1 MNFSSISHIINLI
14 MHETTRTNVIV
25 NLTRTIVLTILSFI
39 TFPFVCRVLG
49 DETLGLYTWA
59 NTFVY
64 YFLIL
69 ARISIPNFAIREC
82 VRVRDDKKALSKK
95 AQEFFILQSIT
106 TLLSFALM
114 LVFVFSV
121 PELFTNREIIFIL
134 SINFLTGVFS
144 FEWIYIALEKH
155 FYMAMRSIVIL
166 TISAICIFVFV
177 KYPEDIYLYAFF
189 TVGVTVLTVLSNLFY
204 LPSFISF
211 KKEGSYDFKSYIKP
225 LLVLF
230 SISVV
235 LSLYN
240 QSDTFILG
248 FLNADKAEVGSYS
261 VGLKGVDVIIA
272 ITTSLSVVF
281 MPRASYY
288 YQLEDKSFFHKL
300 TKYSLNITLFIAIP
314 AIASMTTL
322 SEPITRLI
330 SGNYLGAGGDFEE
343 SWTILTILASLMV
356 TYSIGDI
363 IYTQVLIPMKKE
375 KIYLYTIL
383 IGAVLDIVLSILL
396 GLFVFKAHPAIGVAL
411 ATAVTDAFIIA
422 FLLVKT
428 WRWTGHA
435 VFNVNNLKIM
445 ALGVA
450 IALVCLFIGPLLF
463 DVFLIQFNNNYTSA
477 YLAELIS
484 AVAIS
489 GIIYLGGLLLLKEDL
504 VSSFV
509 RKK

>member
-1 MNFSSISHIINLI
+1 MNFSHLSPIINLI

-49 DETLGLYTWA
+49 DETIGLYTWA

-166 TISAICIFVFV
+166 TISAICIFIFV

-189 TVGVTVLTVLSNLFY
+189 TVGVTVLTVLSSIFY
-204 LPSFISF
+204 LPNFGSFRR
-211 KKEGSYDFKSYIKP
+211 EGSYGFRSYIKP

-300 TKYSLNITLFIAIP
+300 TKYSINITLFIAIP
-314 AIASMTTL
+314 AIASMATL

-330 SGNYLGAGGDFEE
+330 SGNYLGVGGDFQE

-356 TYSIGDI
+356 NYSIGDI

-383 IGAVLDIVLSILL
+383 IGAALDIILSIIL
-396 GLFVFKAHPAIGVAL
+396 GLYVFKTHPAIGVAL
-411 ATAVTDAFIIA
+411 ATAVTDAFIIV
-422 FLLVKT
+422 FLLIKT
-428 WRWTGHA
+428 WKWTGHA
-435 VFNVNNLKIM
+435 IFNRNNLKIF

-450 IALVCLFIGPLLF
+450 VALVCVFIGPMLF
-463 DVFLIQFNNNYTSA
+463 DVFLAQFNNNYTSA

-489 GIIYLGGLLLLKEDL
+489 GVIYLVGLLLLKEDL

>member
-1 MNFSSISHIINLI
+1 MNFSHLSPIINLI

-49 DETLGLYTWA
+49 DETIGLYTWA

-114 LVFVFSV
+114 LIFVFSV

-166 TISAICIFVFV
+166 TISAICIFIFV

-189 TVGVTVLTVLSNLFY
+189 TVGVTVLTVLSNIFY
-204 LPSFISF
+204 LPNFISF

-300 TKYSLNITLFIAIP
+300 TKYSINITLFIAIP
-314 AIASMTTL
+314 AIASMATL

-330 SGNYLGAGGDFEE
+330 SGNYLGVGGDFQE

-363 IYTQVLIPMKKE
+363 IYTQVLIPMKRE

-383 IGAVLDIVLSILL
+383 IGAALDIILSIIL
-396 GLFVFKAHPAIGVAL
+396 GLYVFKTHPAIGVAL
-411 ATAVTDAFIIA
+411 ATAVTDAFIIV
-422 FLLVKT
+422 FLLIKT
-428 WRWTGHA
+428 WKWTGHA
-435 VFNVNNLKIM
+435 IFNRNNLKIF

-450 IALVCLFIGPLLF
+450 VALVCVFIGPMLF
-463 DVFLIQFNNNYTSA
+463 DVFLAQFNNNYTSA

-484 AVAIS
+484 TVAIS
-489 GIIYLGGLLLLKEDL
+489 GVIYLVGLLLLKEDL

>member
-1 MNFSSISHIINLI
+1 

-49 DETLGLYTWA
+49 DETIGLYTWA

-95 AQEFFILQSIT
+95 AQEFFILQALT
-106 TLLSFALM
+106 TVMSFGLM

-121 PELFTNREIIFIL
+121 PELFSNREIIFIL

-144 FEWIYIALEKH
+144 FEWIFIALEKH

-166 TISAICIFVFV
+166 TISAIGTFVFI
-177 KYPEDIYLYAFF
+177 KYPEDIYIYAFF
-189 TVGVTVLTVLSNLFY
+189 TVGVTVLTVISNLIY
-204 LPSFISF
+204 LPKFVSL
-211 KKEGSYDFKSYIKP
+211 KKEGRYDFKSYIKP

-230 SISVV
+230 TISIV

-248 FLNADKAEVGSYS
+248 FLNANKAEVGSYS

-300 TKYSLNITLFIAIP
+300 TKYSANITLFIAIP

-330 SGNYLGAGGDFEE
+330 SGNYLGTGGDFQQ
-343 SWTILTILASLMV
+343 SWTILVILASLML
-356 TYSIGDI
+356 TYSLGDI

-383 IGAVLDIVLSILL
+383 IGAVVDIVLSIIF
-396 GLFVFKAHPAIGVAL
+396 GLFVFKNHPAIGVAI
-411 ATAVTDAFIIA
+411 ATAFTDALIIV
-422 FLLVKT
+422 FLLIKT

-435 VFNVNNLKIM
+435 FFNLNSVKIF
-445 ALGVA
+445 ALGIVVA
-450 IALVCLFIGPLLF
+450 AICFFIGPILF
-463 DVFLIQFNNNYTSA
+463 DAYMVQFAGNYTSA
-477 YLAELIS
+477 YLAELITT
-484 AVAIS
+484 I
-489 GIIYLGGLLLLKEDL
+489 
-504 VSSFV
+504 
-509 RKK
+509 

>member
-1 MNFSSISHIINLI
+1 MI

-49 DETLGLYTWA
+49 DETIGLYTWA

-69 ARISIPNFAIREC
+69 ARISIPNFAVREC

-106 TLLSFALM
+106 TILSFGLM
-114 LVFVFSV
+114 LAFVFSV
-121 PELFTNREIIFIL
+121 PELLSNREIIFIL

-166 TISAICIFVFV
+166 TISAISIFIFV

-189 TVGVTVLTVLSNLFY
+189 TVGVTFLTVISNLLY
-204 LPSFISF
+204 LPKFISF
-211 KKEGSYDFKSYIKP
+211 KKEGAYNFKSYIKP

-230 SISVV
+230 TISIV

-248 FLNADKAEVGSYS
+248 FLNANKAEVGSYS

-272 ITTSLSVVF
+272 VTTSLSIVF
-281 MPRASYY
+281 MPRATYY
-288 YQLEDKSFFHKL
+288 YQLEDKSFFKKL
-300 TKYSLNITLFIAIP
+300 TKYSINITLFIAVP
-314 AIASMTTL
+314 AIASMTML

-330 SGNYLGAGGDFEE
+330 SGNYLQTGGNFQE
-343 SWTILTILASLMV
+343 SWTILVILASLMV

-383 IGAVLDIVLSILL
+383 IGAILDIVLSVIL
-396 GLFVFKAHPAIGVAL
+396 GLFVFKDHPAIGVAI
-411 ATAVTDAFIIA
+411 ATAFTDAVIIT
-422 FLLVKT
+422 FLLYKT
-428 WRWTGHA
+428 WQWTGHA
-435 VFNVNNLKIM
+435 LFNLNTVKIFS
-445 ALGVA
+445 LGV
-450 IALVCLFIGPLLF
+450 IVALVCFFVGPILF
-463 DVFLIQFNNNYTSA
+463 DVFMVQFSGNHTSA

-489 GIIYLGGLLLLKEDL
+489 GIIYLVGLLVLKEDL
-504 VSSFV
+504 VTSFI
-509 RKK
+509 RKKI

>member
-1 MNFSSISHIINLI
+1 

-189 TVGVTVLTVLSNLFY
+189 TIGVTVLTVVSNLFY
-204 LPSFISF
+204 LPSFIS
-211 KKEGSYDFKSYIKP
+211 
-225 LLVLF
+225 
-230 SISVV
+230 
-235 LSLYN
+235 
-240 QSDTFILG
+240 
-248 FLNADKAEVGSYS
+248 
-261 VGLKGVDVIIA
+261 
-272 ITTSLSVVF
+272 
-281 MPRASYY
+281 
-288 YQLEDKSFFHKL
+288 
-300 TKYSLNITLFIAIP
+300 
-314 AIASMTTL
+314 
-322 SEPITRLI
+322 
-330 SGNYLGAGGDFEE
+330 
-343 SWTILTILASLMV
+343 
-356 TYSIGDI
+356 
-363 IYTQVLIPMKKE
+363 
-375 KIYLYTIL
+375 
-383 IGAVLDIVLSILL
+383 
-396 GLFVFKAHPAIGVAL
+396 
-411 ATAVTDAFIIA
+411 
-422 FLLVKT
+422 
-428 WRWTGHA
+428 
-435 VFNVNNLKIM
+435 
-445 ALGVA
+445 
-450 IALVCLFIGPLLF
+450 
-463 DVFLIQFNNNYTSA
+463 
-477 YLAELIS
+477 
-484 AVAIS
+484 
-489 GIIYLGGLLLLKEDL
+489 
-504 VSSFV
+504 
-509 RKK
+509 

>member
-1 MNFSSISHIINLI
+1 MNFSHLSPIINLI

-49 DETLGLYTWA
+49 DETIGLYTWA

-166 TISAICIFVFV
+166 TISAICIFIFV

-189 TVGVTVLTVLSNLFY
+189 TVGVTVLTVLSNIFY
-204 LPSFISF
+204 LPNFISF

-300 TKYSLNITLFIAIP
+300 TKYSINITLFIAIP
-314 AIASMTTL
+314 AIASMATL

-330 SGNYLGAGGDFEE
+330 SGNYLGVGGDFQE

-363 IYTQVLIPMKKE
+363 IYTQVLIPMKRE

-383 IGAVLDIVLSILL
+383 IGAALDIILSIIL
-396 GLFVFKAHPAIGVAL
+396 GLYVFKTHPAIGVAL
-411 ATAVTDAFIIA
+411 ATAVTDAFIIV
-422 FLLVKT
+422 FLLIKT
-428 WRWTGHA
+428 WKWTGHA
-435 VFNVNNLKIM
+435 IFNRNNLKIF

-450 IALVCLFIGPLLF
+450 VALVCVFIGPMLF
-463 DVFLIQFNNNYTSA
+463 DVFLAQFNNNYTSA

-484 AVAIS
+484 TVAIS
-489 GIIYLGGLLLLKEDL
+489 GVIYLVGLLLLKEDL

>member
-1 MNFSSISHIINLI
+1 MI

-49 DETLGLYTWA
+49 DQTIGLYTWA

-82 VRVRDDKKALSKK
+82 VRVRDDKVALSKK

-106 TLLSFALM
+106 TILSFGLM
-114 LVFVFSV
+114 LSFVFSV

-144 FEWIYIALEKH
+144 FEWIFIALEKH

-166 TISAICIFVFV
+166 TISAISIFVFV
-177 KYPEDIYLYAFF
+177 KYPEDIYIYAFF
-189 TVGVTVLTVLSNLFY
+189 TIGVTVLTVVSNLIY
-204 LPSFISF
+204 LPKFVSF
-211 KKEGSYDFKSYIKP
+211 KKTGPYDFKSYIRP

-230 SISVV
+230 AISIV

-248 FLNADKAEVGSYS
+248 FLNANKAEVGSYS

-300 TKYSLNITLFIAIP
+300 TKYSMNITLFIAVP

-330 SGNYLGAGGDFEE
+330 SGNYLEIGGYFQE
-343 SWTILTILASLMV
+343 SWTILAILASLMI
-356 TYSIGDI
+356 TFSLGDI

-375 KIYLYTIL
+375 KIYLYTVL
-383 IGAVLDIVLSILL
+383 IGAALDIALSVIL
-396 GLFVFKAHPAIGVAL
+396 GLYVFKDHPAIGVAL
-411 ATAVTDAFIIA
+411 ATAATDAFIIA
-422 FLLVKT
+422 FLIVKT
-428 WRWTGHA
+428 WRWTGRA
-435 VFNVNNLKIM
+435 LFNRNTLKIFILGGAV
-445 ALGVA
+445 ALISYFV
-450 IALVCLFIGPLLF
+450 GPLLF
-463 DVFLIQFNNNYTSA
+463 DSFLIRFENDYTSA
-477 YLAELIS
+477 YLAELVS
-484 AVAIS
+484 VVAIA
-489 GIIYLGGLLLLKEDL
+489 GVVYLFGLLVLKEDL

-509 RKK
+509 RKKPQEISGK

>member
-1 MNFSSISHIINLI
+1 MNFSHLSPIINLI

-49 DETLGLYTWA
+49 DETVGLYTWA

-166 TISAICIFVFV
+166 TISAICIFIFV

-189 TVGVTVLTVLSNLFY
+189 TVGVTVLTVLSNIFY
-204 LPSFISF
+204 LPNFISF

-300 TKYSLNITLFIAIP
+300 TKYSINITLFIAIP
-314 AIASMTTL
+314 AIASMATL

-330 SGNYLGAGGDFEE
+330 SGNYLGVGGDFQE

-363 IYTQVLIPMKKE
+363 IYTQVLIPMKRE

-383 IGAVLDIVLSILL
+383 IGAALDIILSIIL
-396 GLFVFKAHPAIGVAL
+396 GLYVFKTHPAIGVAL
-411 ATAVTDAFIIA
+411 ATAVTDAFIIV
-422 FLLVKT
+422 FLLIKT
-428 WRWTGHA
+428 WKWTGHA
-435 VFNVNNLKIM
+435 IFNRNNLKIF

-450 IALVCLFIGPLLF
+450 VALVCVFIGPMLF
-463 DVFLIQFNNNYTSA
+463 DVFLAQFNNNYTSA

-484 AVAIS
+484 TVAIS
-489 GIIYLGGLLLLKEDL
+489 GVIYLVGLLLLKEDL

>member
-1 MNFSSISHIINLI
+1 

-49 DETLGLYTWA
+49 DETIGLYTWA

-95 AQEFFILQSIT
+95 AQEFFILQALT
-106 TLLSFALM
+106 TVMSFGLM

-121 PELFTNREIIFIL
+121 PELFSNREIIFIL

-144 FEWIYIALEKH
+144 FEWIFIALEKH

-166 TISAICIFVFV
+166 TISAIGTFVFI
-177 KYPEDIYLYAFF
+177 KYPEDIYIYAFF
-189 TVGVTVLTVLSNLFY
+189 TVGVTVLTVISNLIY
-204 LPSFISF
+204 LPEYVSL
-211 KKEGSYDFKSYIKP
+211 KKEGRYDFKSYIKP

-230 SISVV
+230 TISIV

-248 FLNADKAEVGSYS
+248 FLNANKAEVGSYS

-300 TKYSLNITLFIAIP
+300 TKYSANITLFIAIP

-330 SGNYLGAGGDFEE
+330 SGNYLGTGGDFQQ
-343 SWTILTILASLMV
+343 SWTILVILASLML
-356 TYSIGDI
+356 TYSLGDI

-383 IGAVLDIVLSILL
+383 IGAVADIVLSIIF
-396 GLFVFKAHPAIGVAL
+396 GLFVFKNHPAIGVAI
-411 ATAVTDAFIIA
+411 ATAFTDALIIV
-422 FLLVKT
+422 FLLIKT

-435 VFNVNNLKIM
+435 FFNLNSVKIF
-445 ALGVA
+445 ALGIVVA
-450 IALVCLFIGPLLF
+450 AICFFIGPILF
-463 DVFLIQFNNNYTSA
+463 DAYMIQFAGNYTSA
-477 YLAELIS
+477 YLAELITTI
-484 AVAIS
+484 AIT
-489 GIIYLGGLLLLKEDL
+489 GVIYLVGLLILKEDL

-509 RKK
+509 RKKPEQIMNK

>member
-1 MNFSSISHIINLI
+1 MNFSHLSPIINLI

-49 DETLGLYTWA
+49 DETIGLYTWA

-114 LVFVFSV
+114 LIFVFSV
-121 PELFTNREIIFIL
+121 PELFTNHEIIFIL

-166 TISAICIFVFV
+166 TISAICIFIFV

-189 TVGVTVLTVLSNLFY
+189 TVGVTVLTVLSNIFY
-204 LPSFISF
+204 LPNFISF
-211 KKEGSYDFKSYIKP
+211 KKEGSYDFRSYIKP

-300 TKYSLNITLFIAIP
+300 TKYSINITLFIAIP
-314 AIASMTTL
+314 AIASMATL

-330 SGNYLGAGGDFEE
+330 SGNYLGVGGDFQE

-363 IYTQVLIPMKKE
+363 IYTQVLIPMKRE

-383 IGAVLDIVLSILL
+383 IGAALDIILSIIL
-396 GLFVFKAHPAIGVAL
+396 GLYVFKTHPAIGVAL
-411 ATAVTDAFIIA
+411 ATAVTDAFIIV
-422 FLLVKT
+422 FLLIKT
-428 WRWTGHA
+428 WKWTGHA
-435 VFNVNNLKIM
+435 IFNRNNLKIF

-450 IALVCLFIGPLLF
+450 VALVCVFIGPMLF
-463 DVFLIQFNNNYTSA
+463 DVFLAQFNNNYTSA

-484 AVAIS
+484 TVAIS
-489 GIIYLGGLLLLKEDL
+489 GVIYLVGLLLLKEDL

>member
-1 MNFSSISHIINLI
+1 

-49 DETLGLYTWA
+49 DKTIGLYTWA

-114 LVFVFSV
+114 LIFVFSV

-166 TISAICIFVFV
+166 TISAICIFIFV

-189 TVGVTVLTVLSNLFY
+189 TVGVTVLTVLSNIFY
-204 LPSFISF
+204 LPNFISF

-235 LSLYN
+235 FSLYN

-281 MPRASYY
+281 MPRASFY

-300 TKYSLNITLFIAIP
+300 TKYSINITLFIAIP
-314 AIASMTTL
+314 AIASMATL

-330 SGNYLGAGGDFEE
+330 SGNYLGVGGDFQE

-363 IYTQVLIPMKKE
+363 IYTQVLIPMKRE

-383 IGAVLDIVLSILL
+383 IGAALDIILSIIL
-396 GLFVFKAHPAIGVAL
+396 GLYVFKTHPAIGVAL
-411 ATAVTDAFIIA
+411 ATAVTDAFIIV
-422 FLLVKT
+422 FLLIKT
-428 WRWTGHA
+428 WKWTGHA
-435 VFNVNNLKIM
+435 IFNRNNLKIF

-450 IALVCLFIGPLLF
+450 VALVCVFIGPMLF
-463 DVFLIQFNNNYTSA
+463 DVFLAQFNNNYTSA

-484 AVAIS
+484 TVAIS
-489 GIIYLGGLLLLKEDL
+489 GVIYLVGLLLLKEDL

>member
-1 MNFSSISHIINLI
+1 

-49 DETLGLYTWA
+49 DQTIGLYTWA

-82 VRVRDDKKALSKK
+82 VRVRDDKVALSKK

-106 TLLSFALM
+106 TILSFGLM
-114 LVFVFSV
+114 LSFVFSV

-144 FEWIYIALEKH
+144 FEWIFIALEKH

-166 TISAICIFVFV
+166 TISAISIFVFV
-177 KYPEDIYLYAFF
+177 KYPEDIYIYAFF
-189 TVGVTVLTVLSNLFY
+189 TIGVTVLTVVSNLIY
-204 LPSFISF
+204 LPKFVSF
-211 KKEGSYDFKSYIKP
+211 KKTGPYDFKSYIRP

-230 SISVV
+230 AISIV

-248 FLNADKAEVGSYS
+248 FLNANKAEVGSYS

-300 TKYSLNITLFIAIP
+300 TKYSMNITLFIAVP

-330 SGNYLGAGGDFEE
+330 SGNYLEIGGYFQE
-343 SWTILTILASLMV
+343 SWTILAILASLMI
-356 TYSIGDI
+356 TFSLGDI

-375 KIYLYTIL
+375 KIYLYTVL
-383 IGAVLDIVLSILL
+383 IGAALDIALSVIL
-396 GLFVFKAHPAIGVAL
+396 GLYVFKDHPAIGVAL
-411 ATAVTDAFIIA
+411 ATAATDAFIIA
-422 FLLVKT
+422 FLIVKT
-428 WRWTGHA
+428 WRWTGRA
-435 VFNVNNLKIM
+435 LFNRNTLKIFILGGAV
-445 ALGVA
+445 ALISYFV
-450 IALVCLFIGPLLF
+450 GPLLF
-463 DVFLIQFNNNYTSA
+463 DSFLIRFENDYTSA
-477 YLAELIS
+477 YLAELVS
-484 AVAIS
+484 VVAIA
-489 GIIYLGGLLLLKEDL
+489 GVVYLFGLLVLKEDL

-509 RKK
+509 RKKPQEISGK

>member
-1 MNFSSISHIINLI
+1 MLAKQYNLYNL

-49 DETLGLYTWA
+49 DQTMGLYAWA

-95 AQEFFILQSIT
+95 TQEFFILQSIT
-106 TLLSFALM
+106 TVLSFVLM

-121 PELFTNREIIFIL
+121 PELFSNREIIFIL

-155 FYMAMRSIVIL
+155 FYMAMRSIIIL
-166 TISAICIFVFV
+166 TISAICVFIFV
-177 KYPEDIYLYAFF
+177 KYPEDVYIYAFF
-189 TVGVTVLTVLSNLFY
+189 TVGVTVLTVISNLIY
-204 LPSFISF
+204 LPRLVLL
-211 KKEGSYDFKSYIKP
+211 KKEGPYDFKSYLRP

-230 SISVV
+230 IISVV

-288 YQLEDKSFFHKL
+288 YQLPDKSFFNKL
-300 TKYSLNITLFIAIP
+300 TKYSINITLFIAVP
-314 AIASMTTL
+314 AIASMITL

-330 SGNYLGAGGDFEE
+330 SGNYLGAGGEFQQ
-343 SWTILTILASLMV
+343 SWTILAILASLML
-356 TYSIGDI
+356 TYSLGDI
-363 IYTQVLIPMKKE
+363 IYTQILIPMKKE
-375 KIYLYTIL
+375 RIYLYTIS
-383 IGAVLDIVLSILL
+383 IGAAFDIALSVIF
-396 GLFVFKAHPAIGVAL
+396 GLFVFKDHPAIGVAL
-411 ATAVTDAFIIA
+411 ATAGTDALIIV

-428 WRWTGHA
+428 WKWTGSA
-435 VFNVNNLKIM
+435 VFNRNTIKIF
-445 ALGVA
+445 ALGLIVA
-450 IALVCLFIGPLLF
+450 VVCYFVGPLLF
-463 DVFLIQFNNNYTSA
+463 DTFMVQYNGNYTNA
-477 YLAELIS
+477 YLAELVS
-484 AVAIS
+484 TVAIA
-489 GIIYLGGLLLLKEDL
+489 GVVYLSGLLLLKENL
-504 VSSFV
+504 VTSIV
-509 RKK
+509 RRKSV

>member
-1 MNFSSISHIINLI
+1 MINSYNLYT

-49 DETLGLYTWA
+49 DQTLGLYAWA

-82 VRVRDDKKALSKK
+82 VRVRDDKAALSKK
-95 AQEFFILQSIT
+95 AQEFFILQAIT
-106 TLLSFALM
+106 TVLSFSLM
-114 LVFVFSV
+114 LAFVFSV
-121 PELFTNREIIFIL
+121 PELFSHREIIFIL

-144 FEWIYIALEKH
+144 FEWIFIALEKH

-166 TISAICIFVFV
+166 TISAIGTFVFV

-189 TVGVTVLTVLSNLFY
+189 TVGVTVLTVISNLFY
-204 LPSFISF
+204 LPKYVSF
-211 KKEGSYDFKSYIKP
+211 KKTWSYDFKSYIKP

-300 TKYSLNITLFIAIP
+300 TKYSANITIFIAIP

-330 SGNYLGAGGDFEE
+330 SGNYLGVGGDFQE
-343 SWTILTILASLMV
+343 SWTILVILASIML

-363 IYTQVLIPMKKE
+363 IYTQILIPMKKE
-375 KIYLYTIL
+375 
-383 IGAVLDIVLSILL
+383 
-396 GLFVFKAHPAIGVAL
+396 
-411 ATAVTDAFIIA
+411 
-422 FLLVKT
+422 
-428 WRWTGHA
+428 
-435 VFNVNNLKIM
+435 
-445 ALGVA
+445 
-450 IALVCLFIGPLLF
+450 
-463 DVFLIQFNNNYTSA
+463 
-477 YLAELIS
+477 
-484 AVAIS
+484 
-489 GIIYLGGLLLLKEDL
+489 
-504 VSSFV
+504 
-509 RKK
+509 

>member
-1 MNFSSISHIINLI
+1 MNFSHLSPIINLI

-49 DETLGLYTWA
+49 DETIGLYTWA

-114 LVFVFSV
+114 LIFVFSV

-166 TISAICIFVFV
+166 TISAICIFIFV

-189 TVGVTVLTVLSNLFY
+189 TVGVTVLTVLSNIFY
-204 LPSFISF
+204 LPNFISF
-211 KKEGSYDFKSYIKP
+211 KKEGSYDFRSYIKP

-300 TKYSLNITLFIAIP
+300 TKYSINITLFIAIP
-314 AIASMTTL
+314 AIASMATL

-330 SGNYLGAGGDFEE
+330 SGNYLGVGGDFQE

-383 IGAVLDIVLSILL
+383 IGAALDIILSIIL
-396 GLFVFKAHPAIGVAL
+396 GLYVFKTHPAIGVAL
-411 ATAVTDAFIIA
+411 ATAVTDAFIIV
-422 FLLVKT
+422 FLLIKT
-428 WRWTGHA
+428 WKWTGHA
-435 VFNVNNLKIM
+435 VFNHNNLKIF

-450 IALVCLFIGPLLF
+450 VALVCAFIGPMLF
-463 DVFLIQFNNNYTSA
+463 DVFLAQFNNNYTSA

-484 AVAIS
+484 TVAIS
-489 GIIYLGGLLLLKEDL
+489 GVIYLVGLLLLKEDL